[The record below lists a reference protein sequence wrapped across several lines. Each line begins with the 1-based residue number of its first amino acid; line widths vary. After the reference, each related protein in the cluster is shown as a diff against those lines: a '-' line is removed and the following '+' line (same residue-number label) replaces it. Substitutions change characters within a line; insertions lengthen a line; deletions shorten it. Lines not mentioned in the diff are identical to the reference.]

1 VHYIPIHLQPYYKSL
16 GFKTGDYPNA
26 ENYYNR
32 VISIP
37 LFYDMT
43 MNEHD
48 KVVEALTE
56 ILQ

>member
-56 ILQ
+56 VLQ